1 MIGAEEIPMV
11 ACRSLLSLLLFVPLA
26 ALSQVAPTRT
36 WPELREAV
44 QDRVNRNAYPLTGY
58 DREEVREV
66 LSRIQSLDRDEWA
79 RSWMQQGDK
88 HLAAAKAAQSSGDRA
103 RAREAYLAA
112 WRYYGFGA
120 WPTQNSEGKREAHR
134 RATAAFRAYAALAEP
149 AIEVLRVPF
158 EGKEITAYLQLPAG
172 ARPAPVV
179 MSVGGLDSY
188 KEYVVE
194 QYGPGYLAAGL
205 GYLAIDMPGT
215 GEAPIKID
223 VGAER
228 MFSRLLDALVAR
240 KDVDAK
246 RVGFMGVSWGGHWG
260 ARIGYTEKDRL
271 RGTVSWA
278 GPVDVYFSRDWQSK
292 ALGTR
297 EYLFDLFAARAG
309 VYGVS
314 TLEEFY
320 AYGPRMSLKNGEL
333 LSKPSAPMLLVNG
346 EKDSQVPIEDLYLL
360 LRNGSPKEAWVN
372 PQGGHIGRGPG
383 WSDGRI
389 FKEVVVPWLAAKLD
403 SRMH

>member
-1 MIGAEEIPMV
+1 MTAS
-11 ACRSLLSLLLFVPLA
+11 RWLLSLLFVPLA
-26 ALSQVAPTRT
+26 AFSQVAPTRT
-36 WPELREAV
+36 WPELSEAV

-58 DREEVREV
+58 DKEEVREV
-66 LSRIQSLDRDEWA
+66 LSRIKSLDRDDWA

-88 HLAAAKAAQSSGDRA
+88 HVAAAKAAGTDRA
-103 RAREAYLAA
+103 KAREAYLAA

-134 RATAAFRAYAALAEP
+134 RATAAFRAFAALAEP

-228 MFSRLLDALVAR
+228 LFSRLLDALVAR
-240 KDVDAK
+240 QDIDAK
-246 RVGFMGVSWGGHWG
+246 RIGFMGVSWGGHWG
-260 ARIGYTEKDRL
+260 ARVGYTEKDRL
-271 RGTVSWA
+271 RATVSWA
-278 GPVDVYFSRDWQSK
+278 GPVDMYFSREWQSK
-292 ALGTR
+292 ALSTR

-314 TLEEFY
+314 TLEDFY
-320 AYGPRMSLKNGEL
+320 AYGPRMSLKNGDW
-333 LSKPSAPMLLVNG
+333 LSKPSAPMLVVNG

-372 PQGGHIGRGPG
+372 PQGGHIGRGAG
-383 WSDGRI
+383 WSDARI
-389 FKEVVVPWLAAKLD
+389 FKEVVVPWLAAKLNAAVAQ
-403 SRMH
+403 